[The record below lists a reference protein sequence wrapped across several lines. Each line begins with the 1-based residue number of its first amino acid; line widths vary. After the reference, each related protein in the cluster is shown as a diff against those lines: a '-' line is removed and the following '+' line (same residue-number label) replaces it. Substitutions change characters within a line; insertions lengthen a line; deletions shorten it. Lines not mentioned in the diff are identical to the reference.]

1 MGRPAAVTG
10 VMIRAG
16 TSSGVFHIP
25 LTPAGAFIVAN
36 SSGSWPCHT
45 AHGPCT
51 RYHSNSRTSSGFP
64 AIMRCPKPP
73 SRCQVRYS
81 EMSTDTAAT
90 PA

>member
-1 MGRPAAVTG
+1 
-10 VMIRAG
+10 MISAG

-25 LTPAGAFIVAN
+25 FTPAGAFIAAN
-36 SSGSWPCHT
+36 SSGSCPCSM

-64 AIMRCPKPP
+64 AIMRCPNPP

-81 EMSTDTAAT
+81 EMASDTALT
-90 PA
+90 TR